1 METLG
6 QRIKRLRNAKG
17 ISQKA
22 LAEVCGWESQSRI
35 GNYESDTRT
44 PSLADLLLLAPA
56 LGVTIADLAGGE
68 DRSGLAGMSTDIK
81 GYAIREDLGSTRQ
94 APAPESEA
102 VRVGDARDGVVPV
115 VGQAKLGIDGY
126 FEALDFPV
134 GHGDGYLMI
143 HSDDPN
149 AYGLRVVGDSM
160 HPRIKNGEYVL
171 IEPNKV
177 FRSGDEVMVKTMDGR
192 AMIKEF
198 IYLRDGMYRFDSVN
212 QTHAPIHIAENEI
225 EKIHLVGG
233 ILKSSRFTHERRISP
248 PQ

>member
-6 QRIKRLRNAKG
+6 QRIRRLRNVKG

-22 LAEVCGWESQSRI
+22 LAEACGWESQSRV
-35 GNYESDTRT
+35 GNYESGTRT
-44 PSLADLLLLAPA
+44 PSLGDLMLLASA
-56 LGVTIADLAGGE
+56 LGVTLADMANSEAQQMLA
-68 DRSGLAGMSTDIK
+68 TQIK
-81 GYAIREDLGSTRQ
+81 GHAIREDSGKWPKRET
-94 APAPESEA
+94 AASETLQ
-102 VRVGDARDGVVPV
+102 VGAAKDGAVPV
-115 VGQAKLGIDGY
+115 VGQAKLGVDGY
-126 FEALDFPV
+126 FEAIDFPV

-149 AYGLRVVGDSM
+149 AYGLKVLGDSM

-177 FRSGDEVMVKTMDGR
+177 FCAGDEVMVKTVTGQ

-198 IYLRDGMYRFDSVN
+198 IYQRDGMYRFDSVN
-212 QTHAPIHIAENEI
+212 QAHAPIHLPEEAI

-233 ILKSSRFTHERRISP
+233 ILKSSRFTHDYHVAHKK
-248 PQ
+248 